1 MTTNP
6 EVLRLAR
13 ELMASSCESDVMRH
27 SVLHGSYDDAREV
40 RIAIAAIEKT
50 TELNAEMLDRL
61 RMHTCAKFT
70 RSYNHLRQS
79 EKDNSDAD

>member
-1 MTTNP
+1 MTNP
-6 EVLRLAR
+6 EVLRLADEIAGQGR
-13 ELMASSCESDVMRH
+13 IV
-27 SVLHGSYDDAREV
+27 GSTRWWAAHDA
-40 RIAIAAIEKT
+40 AIKAIEKT
-50 TELNAEMLDRL
+50 AELNAEMLDRL